1 MTGQFPPSI
10 TIPPLKTPHG
20 ITVIFLHG
28 RGFNAQK
35 FHGSLL
41 QTDMG
46 NRTFQEALPHARF
59 VFPTAPLSRA
69 TKYRRILM
77 HQWYDGT
84 GDWEPEARGGMQP
97 SIEHIHGLIRRE
109 IEVAD
114 NDSKRIVLAG
124 FSQGAAM
131 AFVSSLLWD
140 GGPLGA
146 VVDLCGFM
154 PLASHLLNIL
164 DDDGIE
170 FGADDDVFEPSQNAD
185 ARMPHQ
191 KVLDELREEA
201 ELPGTQQTSDFRFPS
216 TPAFIGHGSADR
228 EVFVQHASQ
237 ARLLLQKLGLDVD
250 VHIYEGLGHWHSASM
265 LKDLVQFLATQLK
278 VQPPLG

>member
-1 MTGQFPPSI
+1 MTGEFPPAI
-10 TIPPLKTPHG
+10 NIPPLRNPHG

-41 QTDMG
+41 QTDIC
-46 NRTFQEALPHARF
+46 NHTFQEALPHARF

-69 TKYRRILM
+69 SKYRRILM

-97 SIEHIHGLIRRE
+97 SIEHIHGLIRSE
-109 IEVAD
+109 IEVAG

-140 GGPLGA
+140 GDPLGA
-146 VVDLCGFM
+146 VVGLCGFM
-154 PLASHLLNIL
+154 PLASHLLSIL
-164 DDDGIE
+164 DDDG
-170 FGADDDVFEPSQNAD
+170 FAPGADDVFEASQCAD
-185 ARMPHQ
+185 ARTPHQ

-201 ELPGTQQTSDFRFPS
+201 ELPGTQQISDFQFLS
-216 TPAFIGHGSADR
+216 TPVFVGHGSADR
-228 EVFVQHASQ
+228 EVVVQHASQ
-237 ARLLLQKLGLDVD
+237 AGLLLQKLGLDVD
-250 VHIYEGLGHWHSASM
+250 FHIYEGLGHWYSASM
-265 LKDLVQFLATQLK
+265 LRDLVQFLATQLK